1 MQHHMYYNINSLHL
15 PSIRKTKKIQAMI
28 CKNPEC
34 RKQINQRKS
43 AKRCYCND
51 RCKNRAAYIRRLEKD
66 KHIILYDKKMKKN
79 YRILESL
86 KKKEL
91 GPIGLQT
98 LNSHEF
104 DFELMHKDIIV
115 KTEDGTKK
123 IMCQVY
129 DIIFELN
136 DNKQLE
142 FV

>member
-1 MQHHMYYNINSLHL
+1 
-15 PSIRKTKKIQAMI
+15 MI

-66 KHIILYDKKMKKN
+66 KHIILSDKKMKKN
-79 YRILESL
+79 YRILQSL

>member
-1 MQHHMYYNINSLHL
+1 MQHLMYYNINSLHL
-15 PSIRKTKKIQAMI
+15 PSSRKTKKIIAMI

-66 KHIILYDKKMKKN
+66 KHIILFDKKMKKN
-79 YRILESL
+79 YRILDSL

-91 GPIGLQT
+91 GPIGYQT
-98 LNSHEF
+98 LKSHEF
-104 DFELMHKDIIV
+104 DFEIMHKDIIV

>member
-1 MQHHMYYNINSLHL
+1 MYYNFFLLNL
-15 PSIRKTKKIQAMI
+15 PSSRKTKKIQAMI
-28 CKNPEC
+28 CKNSEC
-34 RKQINQRKS
+34 RKQIYERKS

-66 KHIILYDKKMKKN
+66 KHIILFDKKMKKN

-91 GPIGLQT
+91 GPIGYQT
-98 LNSHEF
+98 LKSHEF
-104 DFELMHKDIIV
+104 DFELMHKDIII

>member
-1 MQHHMYYNINSLHL
+1 
-15 PSIRKTKKIQAMI
+15 
-28 CKNPEC
+28 
-34 RKQINQRKS
+34 
-43 AKRCYCND
+43 
-51 RCKNRAAYIRRLEKD
+51 
-66 KHIILYDKKMKKN
+66 MKKN

-104 DFELMHKDIIV
+104 DFELMHKA
-115 KTEDGTKK
+115 KK

>member
-1 MQHHMYYNINSLHL
+1 MQHHMYYNIYSLHL
-15 PSIRKTKKIQAMI
+15 PSIRKTKKIIAMI

-66 KHIILYDKKMKKN
+66 KHIILFDKKMKKN
-79 YRILESL
+79 YRILDSL

-91 GPIGLQT
+91 GPIGYQT
-98 LNSHEF
+98 LKSHEF
-104 DFELMHKDIIV
+104 DFEIMHKDIIV

>member
-15 PSIRKTKKIQAMI
+15 PSSRKTKKIQAMI

-66 KHIILYDKKMKKN
+66 KHIILFDKKMKKN

>member
-1 MQHHMYYNINSLHL
+1 MYYNVFLLNL
-15 PSIRKTKKIQAMI
+15 PSSRKTKKIQAMI

-34 RKQINQRKS
+34 RKQIYERKS

-66 KHIILYDKKMKKN
+66 KHIILFDKKMKKN

-86 KKKEL
+86 KKKDL

>member
-1 MQHHMYYNINSLHL
+1 MYYNINSLHL
-15 PSIRKTKKIQAMI
+15 PSSRKTKKIIAMI

-34 RKQINQRKS
+34 RKQIDERKS

-66 KHIILYDKKMKKN
+66 KHIILFDKKMKEN

-104 DFELMHKDIIV
+104 DFDIMHKDIIV

>member
-15 PSIRKTKKIQAMI
+15 PSSRKTKKIIAMI

-34 RKQINQRKS
+34 RKQIDERKS

-66 KHIILYDKKMKKN
+66 KHIILFDKKMKKN

-104 DFELMHKDIIV
+104 DFDIMHKDIIV

>member
-1 MQHHMYYNINSLHL
+1 
-15 PSIRKTKKIQAMI
+15 
-28 CKNPEC
+28 
-34 RKQINQRKS
+34 
-43 AKRCYCND
+43 
-51 RCKNRAAYIRRLEKD
+51 
-66 KHIILYDKKMKKN
+66 MKKN

-98 LNSHEF
+98 LKSHEF

-115 KTEDGTKK
+115 KTEDGNKK

>member
-1 MQHHMYYNINSLHL
+1 MQHHMYYNVFLLNL
-15 PSIRKTKKIQAMI
+15 PSIRKTKKIIAMI

-34 RKQINQRKS
+34 RKQIDERKS

-66 KHIILYDKKMKKN
+66 KHIILFDKKMKKN

-98 LNSHEF
+98 LKSHEF
-104 DFELMHKDIIV
+104 DFELMHKDIII

>member
-15 PSIRKTKKIQAMI
+15 PSIRKTKKIIAMI

-34 RKQINQRKS
+34 RKQIDERKS

-66 KHIILYDKKMKKN
+66 KHIILFDKKMKKN
-79 YRILESL
+79 YRILQSL

-91 GPIGLQT
+91 GPIGYQT
-98 LNSHEF
+98 LKSHEF
-104 DFELMHKDIIV
+104 DFEFMHKDIIV
-115 KTEDGTKK
+115 KTENGAKK

-129 DIIFELN
+129 DIRFMVN
-136 DNKQLE
+136 DKKQLE

>member
-1 MQHHMYYNINSLHL
+1 MYYNVFLLNL
-15 PSIRKTKKIQAMI
+15 PSSRKTKKIQAMI

-34 RKQINQRKS
+34 RKQIYERKS

-66 KHIILYDKKMKKN
+66 KHIILFDKKMKKN

-91 GPIGLQT
+91 GPIGYQT
-98 LNSHEF
+98 LKSHEF
-104 DFELMHKDIIV
+104 DFELMHKDIII

>member
-1 MQHHMYYNINSLHL
+1 MQHNMYYNINSLHL
-15 PSIRKTKKIQAMI
+15 PSSRKTKKIQAMI

-34 RKQINQRKS
+34 RKQIDERKS

-66 KHIILYDKKMKKN
+66 KHIILFDKKMKKN
-79 YRILESL
+79 YRILQSL

-91 GPIGLQT
+91 GPIGYQT
-98 LNSHEF
+98 LKSHEF

-129 DIIFELN
+129 DIIFMVN
-136 DNKQLE
+136 DKKQLE

>member
-1 MQHHMYYNINSLHL
+1 MYYNIYSLHL
-15 PSIRKTKKIQAMI
+15 PSSRKTKKIQAMI

-34 RKQINQRKS
+34 RKQIYERKS

-66 KHIILYDKKMKKN
+66 KHIILFDKKMKKN

-91 GPIGLQT
+91 GPIGYQT
-98 LNSHEF
+98 LKSYEF
-104 DFELMHKDIIV
+104 DFELMHKDIII

>member
-1 MQHHMYYNINSLHL
+1 MYYNINSLHL
-15 PSIRKTKKIQAMI
+15 PSSRKTKKIQAMI

-34 RKQINQRKS
+34 RKQKDERKS
-43 AKRCYCND
+43 AKRCYCNY

-66 KHIILYDKKMKKN
+66 KHIILLDKKMKKN

-91 GPIGLQT
+91 GPIGFQT

-104 DFELMHKDIIV
+104 DFDIMHKDIIV

>member
-1 MQHHMYYNINSLHL
+1 MYYNINSLHL
-15 PSIRKTKKIQAMI
+15 PSSRKTKKIIAVI

-66 KHIILYDKKMKKN
+66 KHIILFDKKMKKN
-79 YRILESL
+79 YRILDSL

-91 GPIGLQT
+91 GPIGYQT
-98 LNSHEF
+98 LKSHEF
-104 DFELMHKDIIV
+104 DFEIMHKDIIV

>member
-15 PSIRKTKKIQAMI
+15 PSIRKTKKIIAMI

-34 RKQINQRKS
+34 RKQIDERKS

-66 KHIILYDKKMKKN
+66 KHIILFDKKMKKN

-104 DFELMHKDIIV
+104 DFDIMHKDIIV

>member
-1 MQHHMYYNINSLHL
+1 M
-15 PSIRKTKKIQAMI
+15 T

-34 RKQINQRKS
+34 RKQIEKRKS

-66 KHIILYDKKMKKN
+66 KHIILFDKKMKRN

-91 GPIGLQT
+91 GPIGFQT